1 MTPAQ
6 TTFLLALAGVLVLV
20 AAFGVVV
27 IAHARR
33 SSGSP
38 SGPIRRLAQPSV
50 ARLEVHRWAFYAH
63 RIGGVAILA
72 FLGLHLVDVGLIA
85 ISPALYDEVHA
96 LYGTPVLRGF
106 EVGLFAVI
114 VFHAANGLRLLVIDL
129 VDVGARTSERLLWL
143 AIGLTILVTVPA
155 SVVILRPVIA

>member
-1 MTPAQ
+1 MRDGPA
-6 TTFLLALAGVLVLV
+6 V
-20 AAFGVVV
+20 
-27 IAHARR
+27 ARR
-33 SSGSP
+33 VRSDDWRS
-38 SGPIRRLAQPSV
+38 RRWRGWRSTAGRST
-50 ARLEVHRWAFYAH
+50 
-63 RIGGVAILA
+63 RIGSAAWPSSRSWLQ
-72 FLGLHLVDVGLIA
+72 LVDVGLIA